1 LIANNTGTVVI
12 LEPYQLKDHI
22 KNLKRA
28 LEISAGNNIQ
38 IAFFERNEIGIAT
51 NAAIGRDY
59 S

>member
-1 LIANNTGTVVI
+1 MIANNTGTVVI

-38 IAFFERNEIGIAT
+38 IAFFEGDEIEIAT

>member
-1 LIANNTGTVVI
+1 MIANNTGTAVV

-28 LEISAGNNIQ
+28 LEIYAGNNIQ
-38 IAFFERNEIGIAT
+38 IAFFEGNEIEIAT
-51 NAAIGRDY
+51 NAVIGRDY